1 MRALFATGRSEPQL
15 VNVLLAALGAKAE
28 PPEFNA
34 ELVRRLA
41 RAAAVQG
48 DAKRG
53 AVLFESLSCTSCH
66 HVKGR
71 DTGQQVAPHVGPELT
86 SLGTTLS
93 GERIVEEVLWPNRQI
108 KEGFAMVVVLTS
120 DGKLETG
127 YERVTKQ
134 SSESGDILIQ
144 DIRTKQLTTVRKD
157 DIEER
162 RMAPSAMPEGLT
174 SVLSDQQLFD
184 LVRYLTELGRTR

>member
-1 MRALFATGRSEPQL
+1 
-15 VNVLLAALGAKAE
+15 
-28 PPEFNA
+28 
-34 ELVRRLA
+34 
-41 RAAAVQG
+41 
-48 DAKRG
+48 
-53 AVLFESLSCTSCH
+53 
-66 HVKGR
+66 
-71 DTGQQVAPHVGPELT
+71 
-86 SLGTTLS
+86 
-93 GERIVEEVLWPNRQI
+93 
-108 KEGFAMVVVLTS
+108 MVVVLTS

-127 YERVTKQ
+127 YERVTRQ